1 MARQIDVEGMLAVG
15 NGEPCPFCVE
25 EDNRYVDDIFINQ
38 PDNNLMEHMINE
50 HPSELNKALF
60 KEPPP
65 KPWLEQPFQVIIS
78 KIFVELREI
87 NNERVDEERYKEIMH
102 AIYCDLQEH
111 FGG

>member
-1 MARQIDVEGMLAVG
+1 MGRKIDVSGVLAIG
-15 NGEPCPFCVE
+15 NGENCPFCVGDTVFVAS
-25 EDNRYVDDIFINQ
+25 EDNDIV
-38 PDNNLMEHMINE
+38 EHMMNE

-65 KPWLEQPFQVIIS
+65 KPWLEQPFQVLIS

-102 AIYCDLQEH
+102 AIYCDLQEY